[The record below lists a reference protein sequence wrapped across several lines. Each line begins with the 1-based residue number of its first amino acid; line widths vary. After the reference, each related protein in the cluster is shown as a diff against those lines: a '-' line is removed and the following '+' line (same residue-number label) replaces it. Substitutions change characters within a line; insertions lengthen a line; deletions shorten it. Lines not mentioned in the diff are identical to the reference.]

1 MMEFWLIAKV
11 WSAKIWAFIKK
22 YWQIFAGAIY
32 TVVVWIYFKGK
43 VDNIKEVLSVEEDAH
58 KKEVD
63 TLNSSHAKEIA
74 SRDEALDKYQQIID
88 KIEKKYKEKKKTLS
102 DKKRAEVK
110 KLVAENS
117 EDPATLSKLLSERFD
132 IVHIEV
138 MKNY

>member
-1 MMEFWLIAKV
+1 M
-11 WSAKIWAFIKK
+11 
-22 YWQIFAGAIY
+22 
-32 TVVVWIYFKGK
+32 
-43 VDNIKEVLSVEEDAH
+43 
-58 KKEVD
+58 
-63 TLNSSHAKEIA
+63 
-74 SRDEALDKYQQIID
+74 DKYQQIID

-138 MKNY
+138 MKND